1 MLRDGLGRPLVMA
14 TVSRR
19 DRLTDLAALVLILA
33 GIALYLDAGVRLRS
47 ISTLSYQH
55 PGPPG
60 QSALAAADWA
70 RRESYYGLGF
80 TMLGSVVGVGSA
92 LRHARSRRLAIS

>member
-1 MLRDGLGRPLVMA
+1 VLRGGLGRLLVMA

-33 GIALYLDAGVRLRS
+33 GIALYLDAGVRLRA

-70 RRESYYGLGF
+70 RRESYGGLGL
-80 TMLGSVVGVGSA
+80 TMLGCVVGVGSA
-92 LRHARSRRLAIS
+92 LRHAQARRLAVS